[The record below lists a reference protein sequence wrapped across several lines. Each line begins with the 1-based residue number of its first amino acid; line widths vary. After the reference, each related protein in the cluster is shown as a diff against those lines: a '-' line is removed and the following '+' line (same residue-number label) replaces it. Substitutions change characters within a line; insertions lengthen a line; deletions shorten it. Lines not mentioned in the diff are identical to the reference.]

1 MSTQT
6 VGIIFTILSS
16 MVLMFGTYS
25 FYKLNQKGVL
35 PVAISNGR
43 WWKNL
48 IIILFWNLLLVGG
61 ILLQK
66 SHQMSR
72 PILQIA
78 MMLMISITFFQLVGS
93 VRLFLK
99 MYKKENA
106 EGISSGFLKTFKKV
120 IVVKTIGLLT
130 VSGFAY
136 FLLEWLKSNNL

>member
-1 MSTQT
+1 
-6 VGIIFTILSS
+6 
-16 MVLMFGTYS
+16 
-25 FYKLNQKGVL
+25 
-35 PVAISNGR
+35 
-43 WWKNL
+43 
-48 IIILFWNLLLVGG
+48 
-61 ILLQK
+61 
-66 SHQMSR
+66 
-72 PILQIA
+72 

-99 MYKKENA
+99 MYKKKNA